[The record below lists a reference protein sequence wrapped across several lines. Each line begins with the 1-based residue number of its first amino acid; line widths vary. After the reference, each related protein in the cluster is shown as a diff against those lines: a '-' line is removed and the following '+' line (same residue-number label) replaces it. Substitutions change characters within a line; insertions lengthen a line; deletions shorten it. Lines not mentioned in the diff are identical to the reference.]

1 MRTDGTRI
9 THPDPA
15 QIGGTYLGTIAPAV
29 QGGTVTEEFRTT
41 RARFRWG
48 QLVGMA
54 RYAAS
59 MYGDP
64 TPGYAEAVQLLGL
77 SK

>member
-1 MRTDGTRI
+1 VISENGALHGEKYFR
-9 THPDPA
+9 
-15 QIGGTYLGTIAPAV
+15 
-29 QGGTVTEEFRTT
+29 TVTEEFGAT

-64 TPGYAEAVQLLGL
+64 TPGHAEAVQLLGL
-77 SK
+77 AK

>member
-1 MRTDGTRI
+1 MISENGSLHGEKYFR
-9 THPDPA
+9 
-15 QIGGTYLGTIAPAV
+15 
-29 QGGTVTEEFRTT
+29 TVTEEFGTT
-41 RARFRWG
+41 RARFRWR

-54 RYAAS
+54 RYTAS

-77 SK
+77 SQ